1 MIALLLLAC
10 QGDKPAT
17 DSDTSP
23 TEDSATVGSPDDTSA
38 VDTSA
43 VDTST
48 VDTTDSGGET
58 GGVIDT
64 GPLEGLALYGL
75 LGWDGADFTYA
86 DGVVPYELATPLF
99 SDYALKK
106 RALILPEGGSFA
118 YTGEDEV
125 FAMPLGTRILKS
137 FLYPADLRSPD
148 ENLRVIETRVLTLEE
163 DGWEA
168 EPWVWNADSTEAT
181 FAPSGGTEEI
191 TVTGLDGEPL
201 VIQYL
206 VPQKNQC
213 IDCHELVIEEERTI
227 VPIGTKARHLNRGYD
242 HGAGEVN
249 QLEHFVDLGWLTGLP
264 ELAEVPRATDAR
276 GLEGVD
282 ISTLDA
288 STLDAA
294 ARDYLDI
301 NCAHCH
307 NPRASE
313 GVSSQLFLDRGT
325 TDPFDLGVC
334 KRPGSAGGGTGGL
347 TYDIVPGDH
356 TQSILWY
363 RMETEVL
370 GEMMPDLGRSV
381 RHVDGV
387 ALVAAW
393 IDGLEGSCEE

>member
-1 MIALLLLAC
+1 MIPLLLMFAC
-10 QGDKPAT
+10 EGEKQTT
-17 DSDTSP
+17 DSET
-23 TEDSATVGSPDDTSA
+23 TTTDSATT
-38 VDTSA
+38 
-43 VDTST
+43 
-48 VDTTDSGGET
+48 GET
-58 GGVIDT
+58 GDGTDT
-64 GPLEGLALYGL
+64 APVDGLALYGL
-75 LGWDGADFTYA
+75 LGWDGLDFTYA

-106 RALILPEGGSFA
+106 RALLLPEGTSFA
-118 YTGEDEV
+118 YTGADEV
-125 FAMPLGTRILKS
+125 FEMPLGTRILKS
-137 FLYPADLRSPD
+137 FLYPADLRAPE
-148 ENLRVIETRVLTLEE
+148 ENLRVVETRVLTLEE

-168 EPWVWNADSTEAT
+168 EPWVWNADSTDAS
-181 FAPSGGTEEI
+181 FAPSGATEEI
-191 TVTGLDGEPL
+191 EVIGLDGEPL

-227 VPIGTKARHLNRGYD
+227 VPIGPKARHLNRGYD

-249 QLEHFVDLGWLTGLP
+249 QLEHLAELGWLTGLP

-276 GLEGVD
+276 ALEGVAV
-282 ISTLDA
+282 SALDA
-288 STLDAA
+288 ETLDAA

-313 GVSSQLFLDRGT
+313 GVSSQLFLDRAT
-325 TDPFDLGVC
+325 TEPFDLGVC

-347 TYDIVPGDH
+347 TFDIVPGEH

-363 RMETEVL
+363 RMDTEVL

-381 RHVDGV
+381 RHDYGV
-387 ALVAAW
+387 ELVAAW
-393 IDGLEGSCEE
+393 INGLEGSCGE